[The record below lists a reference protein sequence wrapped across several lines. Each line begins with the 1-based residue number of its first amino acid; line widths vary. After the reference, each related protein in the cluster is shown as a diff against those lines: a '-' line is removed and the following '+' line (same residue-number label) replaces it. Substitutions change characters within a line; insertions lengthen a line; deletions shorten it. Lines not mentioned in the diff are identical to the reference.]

1 MIASMARFAP
11 PATQLLFDAKVAQTT
26 TPAKPTDPPV
36 MGFPVEEVKDKL
48 LTRYDILYSLPAD
61 EIAFTEDAS
70 GVHNGAL
77 EFDVVASDVLGK
89 LLTSVSRKIQ
99 LPLTDE
105 EYRQFIATPFQLFQQ
120 IDLPPGQVFLRVGI
134 LDGVSNKVGTVEIPL
149 TVGK

>member
-1 MIASMARFAP
+1 
-11 PATQLLFDAKVAQTT
+11 
-26 TPAKPTDPPV
+26 
-36 MGFPVEEVKDKL
+36 VEEVKDKL